1 MQNVHRSVIGGYDG
15 IKPAVIV
22 EIADCHP
29 PCDPGLLE
37 YAARLRRSIY
47 KTMSGIAQEQHRF
60 AIVQIRICQLD
71 GIEVMPLGDEKVLP
85 AVVIVVKKPETPS
98 RVRQS
103 DRADSL
109 GLAGVGE

>member
-1 MQNVHRSVIGGYDG
+1 MQNVHGPVIGGYDSV
-15 IKPAVIV
+15 KPAGIV

-37 YAARLRRSIY
+37 YAARVRRSIY
-47 KTMSGIAQEQHRF
+47 KTMSGIAQEQHGF
-60 AIVQIRICQLD
+60 AIAQIRIGQLD

-85 AVVIVVKKPETPS
+85 AIIIVVEKSETPS

-103 DRADSL
+103 DRPDSL